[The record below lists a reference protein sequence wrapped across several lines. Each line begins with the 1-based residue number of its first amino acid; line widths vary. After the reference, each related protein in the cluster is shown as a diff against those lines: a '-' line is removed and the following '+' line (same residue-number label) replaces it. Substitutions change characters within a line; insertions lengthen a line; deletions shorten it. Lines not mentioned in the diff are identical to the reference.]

1 MSNDATPWDD
11 NLTQFARL
19 ISELEAE
26 GCFTLDAMQKLQSSM
41 DLDESQI
48 CELIERA
55 QTVWEQRKRENL
67 KAKYGF

>member
-1 MSNDATPWDD
+1 MSNDAIPWND

-26 GCFTLDAMQKLQSSM
+26 GCFTLAAMQKLQSSM
-41 DLDESQI
+41 DLDESQV

-55 QTVWEQRKRENL
+55 QTVWEQRKREHL
-67 KAKYGF
+67 KEKYGF